1 MSDWFP
7 PPEVGGAKLAR
18 EDWNGGNGGGG
29 GGGTRAGVRAKR
41 RERGSSSERAAILA
55 PMAAPVRP
63 RGKAGRPHASASRL
77 AERLRAAVALPEEE
91 GEIPARLLAEHLVVR
106 GPQCAAMAPRTRPSS
121 QRPQIRRFR
130 PQIRPRLSRVP
141 SSLHQTLRIPSR
153 FPFPS
158 PFFPQTALFL
168 LRFLLLCSQTPTPPH
183 TSHFS
188 PRFCP
193 KSPLFTPFF
202 PPQPRRP
209 SHSPPFPGLL
219 L

>member
-29 GGGTRAGVRAKR
+29 GGTRAGVRAKR
-41 RERGSSSERAAILA
+41 RERGAPSERAAILA

-130 PQIRPRLSRVP
+130 PQIRPRLSR
-141 SSLHQTLRIPSR
+141 IPSFCTKLSVSPRVSLFLHR
-153 FPFPS
+153 FSPKS
-158 PFFPQTALFL
+158 PFFSSDSSFFAPRPHHLTIRPTFPHVFALNRPFL
-168 LRFLLLCSQTPTPPH
+168 PLSFHPN
-183 TSHFS
+183 
-188 PRFCP
+188 PRP
-193 KSPLFTPFF
+193 
-202 PPQPRRP
+202 P